1 MSQSMRNNSAAPG
14 RSGGPRATFVFALLA
29 FLAPLAF
36 SSTTHAKE
44 TKAEAAISEE
54 PDIVIVPY
62 DPKTP
67 PADQHPDQ
75 LYLPYDRF
83 LQLWQAAKEHKRPP
97 AEVKPA
103 PLPYG
108 LTSARYDAKLEQ
120 RGLLVTGQL
129 DLFTGRA
136 WVKVPL
142 AFAGAKVSG
151 LTIDGQAAVWEN
163 DELLVEKQG
172 RHVVQVAFE
181 LSRALGGVDFT
192 WGIPRSSATM
202 LALTV
207 PQPETTAT
215 IEPGSGAVEQLTG
228 GARVITGALGSASEV
243 RVHLRTAEKPATAG
257 APVAATISETARLSA
272 TWEEFQADAEFSFP
286 SSVQDKF
293 TVLLEKGLTLTDL
306 SAPNLKAWTL
316 RPEGAGQAL
325 DVELYEPAKETFTLH
340 LAAQRFPAAKAATGT
355 IPLFSTTARRTELAS
370 LAIFA
375 AERTTATLTPAGGL
389 RQIPVRPQ
397 PPDGWRVAGAFAGA
411 GTLQYQLDVKTP
423 RREAKVEYLYQVGRR
438 QLELFASM
446 ELLAQG
452 DPIESLQ
459 LELPPGFDV
468 ETIQSTRPHTWWRT
482 TAGNLIVAFENAT
495 PPSTKLVLHLV
506 QKAPPAA
513 ALEIRSLKFVD
524 FHKVTS
530 EVVVAARKGVDT
542 ALTLPA
548 LATDLKPEEAVPSFD
563 VVAPLERKRA
573 FRSAT
578 GDFAGQVQLTSR
590 TPRAEAAWALRVEA
604 HEAWL
609 GLSYAVRLNLKQ
621 GSLDNAR
628 FTLPA
633 TLAEARVAGSEVR
646 EARSKVEGAV
656 RTYDVSFQNEV
667 TDAVE
672 FTVDLEIPHPGEAA
686 LPALLFPTTARASG
700 FLAIENASEGEMRLA
715 TTGIDKATVA
725 ELPWEVP
732 NAQRAELYRVPS
744 ADWSAKVTIERL
756 EKAAGRLAFCPWAE
770 FSTAFRRDG
779 TEWHKA
785 VWHLQNRALQFL
797 PVRLPVGAELVSVR
811 VAGQSMRV
819 DKGQVE
825 GGPAYLIP
833 LIKTKPGELSYDVE
847 AVYRI
852 AQPALRGTTR
862 RTLDDPDLLGIT
874 VERTFWNIWAPA
886 GFELA
891 PARGGNMELIIGEVA
906 VADKLDDT
914 LQEMKRLNGI
924 MNLSG
929 AGSETRQIAGENFK
943 RLQQTIEIGNNT
955 LFQLEQAQPGKPNAP
970 TPGQQREA
978 GSKDKALMQNTYVKN
993 KLAAVNLELQQ
1004 QVAEQKKQVEGVEML
1019 KGQTSSMT
1027 EGVRR
1032 LPKAKENL
1040 VAEGSISVGERFK
1053 REGGVLDLN
1062 GNAAGVVPFEG
1073 YINYGAAIQQ
1083 NAQPTQQGVR
1093 NNWKL
1098 NPTINNGTLQTGK
1111 DGQTNLA
1118 LNDNVQYNG
1127 NAPKKSGEAKRER
1140 LYSSVDELKFAAK
1153 DAEQG
1158 QQSLSAAR
1166 AINNVSNGIALE
1178 SRLSDSTTAQA
1189 SPQGGNDPNKPMA
1202 GVIAGTD
1209 QRRPNP
1215 AATPMSRTA
1224 GGGIGGI
1231 VFNGGNNAYTGTT
1244 TLNAGTAT
1252 LSATGGMTTVPSV
1265 SNQPMISSGSTI
1277 SGTIAGSNRVFSSGG
1292 TNGTSPALVPGDYPF
1307 ANPNGN
1313 PVGTQPVTSGLRDG
1327 NLAISQNAIDAL
1339 LFGVAGTSAVQPA
1352 TGALSGV
1359 VTDPQFMK
1367 RLADGTLPEA
1377 AAANVRQIYRS
1388 DELKPDFDHGL
1399 ANAPDGGYTNKSDS
1413 GRVAARPTPIDRRI
1427 TLAVDFPTEGEP
1439 IHFKKLKG
1447 AATVHVE
1454 LTPQETVTRGRN
1466 AIVLALVAALLFWA
1480 GRRYGRN
1487 RESVYAE

>member
-1 MSQSMRNNSAAPG
+1 MPVCPLPA
-14 RSGGPRATFVFALLA
+14 FALALLTLLTLA
-29 FLAPLAF
+29 SP
-36 SSTTHAKE
+36 THAKE
-44 TKAEAAISEE
+44 TKAEAAVSEE

-83 LQLWQAAKEHKRPP
+83 LKLWQAAKEHKRPP

-142 AFAGAKVSG
+142 AFAGAKVSS
-151 LTIDGQAAVWEN
+151 LTVDGQAAVWEN

-172 RHVVQVAFE
+172 RHQVQVAFE
-181 LSRALGGVDFT
+181 LSRALGGVDFS

-215 IEPGSGAVEQLTG
+215 IEPGSGAVEQLIG

-293 TVLLEKGLTLTDL
+293 TILLEKGLTLTDL

-370 LAIFA
+370 LAVFA

-389 RQIPVRPQ
+389 RQIPARPQ

-411 GTLQYQLDVKTP
+411 GTLQYQLAVKTP

-452 DPIESLQ
+452 DPLESLQ

-530 EVVVAARKGVDT
+530 EVVIAARKGVDT

-590 TPRAEAAWALRVEA
+590 TPRAEAVWALRVEA

-609 GLSYAVRLNLKQ
+609 GLSYAVRIKLRQ
-621 GSLDNAR
+621 GSLDSAR

-656 RTYDVSFQNEV
+656 RVYDVSFQNEV

-672 FTVDLEIPHPGEAA
+672 FTVDLEIPHSGEAA
-686 LPALLFPTTARASG
+686 LPALLFPGTARASG

-715 TTGIDKATVA
+715 TTGLDKATVA

-732 NAQRAELYRVPS
+732 NAQRAELYRVPP

-819 DKGQVE
+819 DQGQVE

-852 AQPALRGTTR
+852 AQPALQGTTR

-886 GFELA
+886 GFEIA
-891 PARGGNMELIIGEVA
+891 PARGGNMEQIIGEVA

-943 RLQQTIEIGNNT
+943 RLQQTIEIGNNS
-955 LFQLEQAQPGKPNAP
+955 LAQLEQAQPGKPYAP

-978 GSKDKALMQNTYVKN
+978 GGKGNALKQNAYVKN
-993 KLAAVNLELQQ
+993 KLAEVNKELAQEVQ
-1004 QVAEQKKQVEGVEML
+1004 EQKRKVEGAEMNVGHGRGRL
-1019 KGQTSSMT
+1019 RLRRWMIWSRAHDFRRREEGQTATRFHHRWS
-1027 EGVRR
+1027 
-1032 LPKAKENL
+1032 
-1040 VAEGSISVGERFK
+1040 RFK
-1053 REGGVLDLN
+1053 GEGGHHENRV
-1062 GNAAGVVPFEG
+1062 AADPARSAQQLEAEPDDQQRHAPDRQGRAGEPGAERQRAMERQRAEEAG
-1073 YINYGAAIQQ
+1073 RGAAR
-1083 NAQPTQQGVR
+1083 A
-1093 NNWKL
+1093 
-1098 NPTINNGTLQTGK
+1098 
-1111 DGQTNLA
+1111 A
-1118 LNDNVQYNG
+1118 LRQHGRVQLDVKG
-1127 NAPKKSGEAKRER
+1127 G
-1140 LYSSVDELKFAAK
+1140 
-1153 DAEQG
+1153 EQG
-1158 QQSLSAAR
+1158 QQQSLSAAR
-1166 AINNVSNGIALE
+1166 AINNTMQRHRFGVAALGLHDGAGQPAGSEQRRTGSFNNGAGFSSN
-1178 SRLSDSTTAQA
+1178 
-1189 SPQGGNDPNKPMA
+1189 
-1202 GVIAGTD
+1202 D
-1209 QRRPNP
+1209 QRRPSP
-1215 AATPMSRTA
+1215 AATPTSRTDTGTIVLNGNKTYA
-1224 GGGIGGI
+1224 GGDHHQR
-1231 VFNGGNNAYTGTT
+1231 GN
-1244 TLNAGTAT
+1244 
-1252 LSATGGMTTVPSV
+1252 
-1265 SNQPMISSGSTI
+1265 
-1277 SGTIAGSNRVFSSGG
+1277 
-1292 TNGTSPALVPGDYPF
+1292 
-1307 ANPNGN
+1307 
-1313 PVGTQPVTSGLRDG
+1313 
-1327 NLAISQNAIDAL
+1327 
-1339 LFGVAGTSAVQPA
+1339 
-1352 TGALSGV
+1352 
-1359 VTDPQFMK
+1359 
-1367 RLADGTLPEA
+1367 AD
-1377 AAANVRQIYRS
+1377 N
-1388 DELKPDFDHGL
+1388 
-1399 ANAPDGGYTNKSDS
+1399 
-1413 GRVAARPTPIDRRI
+1413 
-1427 TLAVDFPTEGEP
+1427 
-1439 IHFKKLKG
+1439 
-1447 AATVHVE
+1447 
-1454 LTPQETVTRGRN
+1454 
-1466 AIVLALVAALLFWA
+1466 
-1480 GRRYGRN
+1480 
-1487 RESVYAE
+1487 